1 MRMGAALGLKPHAC
15 RRACMAMA
23 RALGWLGIL
32 LWATVAPAAS
42 AAGAPDAATPRRIV
56 SLVPSLTEAVC
67 MLQACDRLVG
77 VDRHSNWPESI
88 RQLPTLGGLEDT
100 PLERLLALKP
110 DLVLVPP
117 SSRLLAR
124 LQEMG
129 IPTLALPTQSHA
141 DVKSALHIIG
151 ARLGRADVAAQ
162 LWEESQAHIQRAAE
176 SIPAAMRGQRVY
188 LEVSSEPH
196 AAGPASF
203 MGQTLQAL
211 GMANI
216 APTTGNPFPR
226 LNPEFI
232 VRAQPDI
239 IVAPLANFERMRQRP
254 GWGELRALANPA
266 CALPP
271 ARWEL
276 LVRPGPRLGLAAQV
290 LAECLTRSTATT
302 KG

>member
-1 MRMGAALGLKPHAC
+1 
-15 RRACMAMA
+15 
-23 RALGWLGIL
+23 
-32 LWATVAPAAS
+32 
-42 AAGAPDAATPRRIV
+42 
-56 SLVPSLTEAVC
+56 
-67 MLQACDRLVG
+67 
-77 VDRHSNWPESI
+77 
-88 RQLPTLGGLEDT
+88 
-100 PLERLLALKP
+100 
-110 DLVLVPP
+110 
-117 SSRLLAR
+117 
-124 LQEMG
+124 
-129 IPTLALPTQSHA
+129 
-141 DVKSALHIIG
+141 
-151 ARLGRADVAAQ
+151 
-162 LWEESQAHIQRAAE
+162 
-176 SIPAAMRGQRVY
+176 
-188 LEVSSEPH
+188 
-196 AAGPASF
+196 
-203 MGQTLQAL
+203 
-211 GMANI
+211 MANI